1 MNKPSYISKPDW
13 DILITKYS
21 FKKLQKYINKG
32 YPYQYLIG
40 NVDFYHS
47 NIIVNKNVLIP
58 RWETEQLVDLVI
70 KRIKKYPIST
80 NRGLDICTGSGC
92 IAINLAKELNIN
104 FDAVD
109 ISSKALKV
117 AKKNVTN
124 NKANVN
130 LYKLD
135 ILKDKIDNKY
145 SLIVCN
151 PPYVSY
157 DEEVGKETKFEPS
170 IALFA
175 SNNGLEFYE
184 HILKTIK
191 DNLEDKFLMAFEIGC
206 NQKEALKKLSSKY
219 FSDSKIIFEKDYDN
233 KDRFMFIT
241 NNE

>member
-1 MNKPSYISKPDW
+1 MNKPNYISKPDW
-13 DILITKYS
+13 DILTKKYS
-21 FKKLQKYINKG
+21 EKKLQKYINKD

-40 NVDFYHS
+40 NVEFYHS

-58 RWETEQLVDLVI
+58 RWETEQLVELVI
-70 KRIKKYPIST
+70 KRIKKHSLNT
-80 NRGLDICTGSGC
+80 NKGLDICTGSGC
-92 IAINLAKELNIN
+92 IAINLAKELNMS
-104 FDAVD
+104 FDAID

-117 AKKNVTN
+117 AKKNIIN
-124 NKANVN
+124 NKAPVN
-130 LYKLD
+130 LFKCN
-135 ILKDKIDNKY
+135 ILKDKINNKY

-157 DEEVGKETKFEPS
+157 DEEVGKETKYEPD

-175 SNNGLEFYE
+175 KNDGLEFYE

-191 DNLEDKFLMAFEIGC
+191 PNLEDKYLLAFEFGC
-206 NQKEALKKLSSKY
+206 NQKDSLKRISSKY
-219 FSDSKIIFEKDYDN
+219 FSDAKIIFEKDYSN